1 MRPSPCGPPSSQC
14 KPGSCPWPT
23 TNRAQ
28 LSSDFTTER
37 HRIGIFFQVSIVFR
51 QILNFPPWVKGLTF
65 VFQALFLQAFLLQ
78 PESSDLFACLFIRAN
93 RVLAHHYTSNKDL
106 ITELLLELYSSL
118 KIYPQQVWISFW
130 GANMSLVIWS
140 NLSNWEWRLILT
152 FGV

>member
-28 LSSDFTTER
+28 LSSDFTTEK

-65 VFQALFLQAFLLQ
+65 VFQALFLQEHWYRKKWGPRLPHLILALKSVKKRNSRRSS
-78 PESSDLFACLFIRAN
+78 PETGSVRGPLRTCLGRGLPCKSDLPR
-93 RVLAHHYTSNKDL
+93 
-106 ITELLLELYSSL
+106 
-118 KIYPQQVWISFW
+118 WIHTQGW
-130 GANMSLVIWS
+130 QAAKLVQEGI
-140 NLSNWEWRLILT
+140 
-152 FGV
+152 